1 MGQTLKFAIDGF
13 YRVLQTLMVICMA
26 VMLVMVFGNVML
38 RIFLNTG
45 IDISEEMPRYAF
57 VWMTFLG
64 AIVGVHR
71 RAHLGVDMV
80 VQALPVLG
88 RKVCWGITQ
97 AIMLVCCGYILYGT
111 WLQHDILAGNSSPV
125 AQISMIYVYG
135 VSYLTGAA
143 IGIICLSNLIRLA
156 LGQVDESELIEVE
169 EEGMADALEAEKELE
184 AQEAEIAAELEQA
197 DADKGKQ
204 KPGRGKQP

>member
-80 VQALPVLG
+80 VQALPMLG
-88 RKVCWGITQ
+88 RKVCWGISQ

-143 IGIICLSNLIRLA
+143 IGIICLANLVRLA
-156 LGQVDESELIEVE
+156 LGQVDDSELIEVE
-169 EEGMADALEAEKELE
+169 EEGMADALEAEEELG
-184 AQEAEIAAELEQA
+184 AQRAEIAAELKQA
-197 DADKGKQ
+197 GSDKS
-204 KPGRGKQP
+204 KPAKGRGK